1 MMTNYLEP
9 KLTNF
14 EYARLATDSTSNV
27 TNLTEIVH
35 WLAPEKLR
43 AANVQRYNTKCE
55 IFR

>member
-1 MMTNYLEP
+1 MMTFHLEP

-14 EYARLATDSTSNV
+14 EYARLATDNTSNV
-27 TNLTEIVH
+27 TNVTEIVH

-43 AANVQRYNTKCE
+43 HANNQRYNTKCE